1 MESLVAS
8 SSNKRRKVIIL
19 AFADKITTMQRV
31 VLIKGNDKSD
41 FIIYEGVKIEGE
53 YLLKKLLMIQ

>member
-1 MESLVAS
+1 
-8 SSNKRRKVIIL
+8 VIIL